1 MARLLLDRGA
11 DIEGQNNLGWTPLCQ
26 ACSAGHEVVAKLLL
40 DRGAEIESESDAMN
54 PLTIACIKGHVAVA
68 RLLLQ
73 HGAHSIPEDDSF
85 EPAGNAVLQQW
96 RDMSQARKEV
106 VARYGWEYADL
117 PEAWVVGQHAQYP
130 VDFRRYVA
138 AAALAWRAPLAP
150 FNKGPGD
157 TVQQLAGAL
166 HVIMGFKP

>member
-1 MARLLLDRGA
+1 MALARLLLR
-11 DIEGQNNLGWTPLCQ
+11 
-26 ACSAGHEVVAKLLL
+26 
-40 DRGAEIESESDAMN
+40 
-54 PLTIACIKGHVAVA
+54 
-68 RLLLQ
+68 

-130 VDFRRYVA
+130 VDFRRYLA